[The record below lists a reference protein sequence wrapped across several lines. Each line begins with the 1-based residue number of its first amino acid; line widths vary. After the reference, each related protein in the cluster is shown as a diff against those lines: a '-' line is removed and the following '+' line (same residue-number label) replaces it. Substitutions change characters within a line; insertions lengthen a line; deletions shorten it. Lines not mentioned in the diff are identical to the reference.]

1 MPGQLQLNQQHRQQV
16 LQLYKQ
22 ILRIARTWK
31 AKDPV
36 DTETEKEYIYKEAR
50 SEFRRPLGPNET
62 VADRLIQ
69 GQRRVEVATHYGIPY
84 PRPTYYRT
92 GALTG
97 LEKRRLQRPL
107 TGQ

>member
-1 MPGQLQLNQQHRQQV
+1 MPGQQLQLNQHRQI

-22 ILRIARTWK
+22 VLRIAQTWK
-31 AKDPV
+31 AKNPS
-36 DTETEKEYIYKEAR
+36 DTESEKEYIYKEAR
-50 SEFRRPLGPNET
+50 YEFRRPLQSNET
-62 VADRLIQ
+62 VADRLVQ
-69 GQRRVEVATHYGIPY
+69 GHRRVEVASHYGIPY